1 MKLTTARLKKLIRE
15 ELERMQEREDVYN
28 LEKSGG
34 DYEMKDGTGFDVDV
48 YRDNSGAETLRVTVN
63 GVKKLVGKLKTKKRL
78 LENFR
83 AWTLKQQKVL
93 AVHFLKRKN
102 NLTNS

>member
-63 GVKKLVGKLKTKKRL
+63 GVKKLVGKVEDKEEIIRKLQSMDLKTAKNFGGPLFEEKK
-78 LENFR
+78 
-83 AWTLKQQKVL
+83 
-93 AVHFLKRKN
+93 
-102 NLTNS
+102 